1 MSRTKNDKK
10 RPNYKRTAIEWG
22 VIGLILALLYFSGLH
37 TPVIGTLQRAMLWT
51 GFFDAD
57 TSRIATTDGAF
68 LSENDFNFMM
78 ENEEGEETTLEDF
91 RGEVVFVNVW
101 ASWCP
106 PCVAEMPT
114 IKKLH
119 ENVGG
124 GDSEGVRFILLSMDQ
139 ERQKAIEFME
149 NKDMDIPY
157 YFPASPLPA
166 VFQNEYLPSTY
177 VISKEGQIVYEK
189 EGIADYSSQ
198 NFALWMLELTEK

>member
-1 MSRTKNDKK
+1 MNRSKNDKK
-10 RPNYKRTAIEWG
+10 RTNYKRTVIEWG
-22 VIGLILALLYFSGLH
+22 VIGLILALLYFTGLH
-37 TPVIGTLQRAMLWT
+37 TPVIGTLQRVMLWT

-57 TSRIATTDGAF
+57 TSRIATTDGTF
-68 LSENDFNFMM
+68 LSENDFNFTM
-78 ENEEGEETTLEDF
+78 ENEEGEKTTFGDF

-124 GDSEGVRFILLSMDQ
+124 NGDVRFILLSMDR
-139 ERQKAIEFME
+139 ERQKATAFME
-149 NKDMDIPY
+149 NKDLDIPY

-177 VISKEGQIVYEK
+177 VISKEGQVVYEK

-198 NFALWMLELTEK
+198 NFALWILELTEE